1 MGNQC
6 YVKVVLFPFHFKK
19 GTYGKIVKKDSTHCD
34 YLISN
39 TYLYRKYV
47 YILQQ

>member
-1 MGNQC
+1 MGNQY
-6 YVKVVLFPFHFKK
+6 YVKIVLFPFHFQE
-19 GTYGKIVKKDSTHCD
+19 GTYDKIDKEDSIHRN